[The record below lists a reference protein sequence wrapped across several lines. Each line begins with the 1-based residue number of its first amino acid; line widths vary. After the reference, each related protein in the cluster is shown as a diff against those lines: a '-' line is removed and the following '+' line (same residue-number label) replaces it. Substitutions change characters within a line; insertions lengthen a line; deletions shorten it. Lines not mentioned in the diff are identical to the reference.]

1 MKYIISL
8 GVVVVIVVGYL
19 LLTPSTSTVISQN
32 DPISAEQAGQ
42 SLEDM
47 VALKRESLPTA
58 LTDTVTLNDAVF
70 FPRMRIMEYVYVSAT
85 PNVENLQTFIEGRSE
100 TLCLEVR
107 DMFGMEVT
115 LRNSF
120 EDLDGS
126 VLRRIYLLEEDC
138 QRFY

>member
-1 MKYIISL
+1 MKYLISL
-8 GVVVVIVVGYL
+8 GVVVVIVVGYFL
-19 LLTPSTSTVISQN
+19 LAPSPSAVVSQN
-32 DPISAEQAGQ
+32 DPITTAQVEKSVEY
-42 SLEDM
+42 M

-58 LTDTVTLNDAVF
+58 LSDTVTLNDAVF

-85 PNVENLQTFIEGRSE
+85 PNVDNLQTFIEGRTE
-100 TLCLEVR
+100 MLCLEVR
-107 DMFGMEVT
+107 DMFGKEVI

-120 EDLDGS
+120 EDIDGN

>member
-1 MKYIISL
+1 MKYLISL
-8 GVVVVIVVGYL
+8 GVVVVIVVGYFL
-19 LLTPSTSTVISQN
+19 LAPSPSAVVSQN
-32 DPISAEQAGQ
+32 DPITTAQVEQ
-42 SLEDM
+42 SVEDM

-58 LTDTVTLNDAVF
+58 LSDTVTLNDAVF

-85 PNVENLQTFIEGRSE
+85 PNVDNLQTFIEGRTE
-100 TLCLEVR
+100 MLCLEVR
-107 DMFGMEVT
+107 DMFGKEVT

-120 EDLDGS
+120 EDIDGN

>member
-1 MKYIISL
+1 MKYLISL
-8 GVVVVIVVGYL
+8 GVVVVIVVGYFL
-19 LLTPSTSTVISQN
+19 LAPSPSAVVSQN
-32 DPISAEQAGQ
+32 DPISAAQAEQ
-42 SLEDM
+42 SVEDM

-58 LTDTVTLNDAVF
+58 LSDTVTLNDAVF

-85 PNVENLQTFIEGRSE
+85 PNVDNLQTFIEGRTE
-100 TLCLEVR
+100 MLCLEVR
-107 DMFGMEVT
+107 DMFGKEVT

-120 EDLDGS
+120 EDLDGN

>member
-1 MKYIISL
+1 MKYLISL
-8 GVVVVIVVGYL
+8 GVIVVIVVGYFL
-19 LLTPSTSTVISQN
+19 LAASPSAVISQSE
-32 DPISAEQAGQ
+32 PISVEQAEQ
-42 SLEDM
+42 SLDDI

-58 LTDTVTLNDAVF
+58 LSDTMTLNDAVF

-85 PNVENLQTFIEGRSE
+85 PNVDNLQTFIEGRAE
-100 TLCLEVR
+100 MLCLEVR

>member
-1 MKYIISL
+1 MKYLISL
-8 GVVVVIVVGYL
+8 GVVVVIVVGYFL
-19 LLTPSTSTVISQN
+19 LAPSPSAVVSQN
-32 DPISAEQAGQ
+32 DPITTAQVDQ
-42 SLEDM
+42 SVEDM

-58 LTDTVTLNDAVF
+58 LSDTVTLNDAVF

-85 PNVENLQTFIEGRSE
+85 PNVDNLQTFIEGRTE
-100 TLCLEVR
+100 MLCLEVR
-107 DMFGMEVT
+107 DMFGKEVT

-120 EDLDGS
+120 EDIDGN

>member
-1 MKYIISL
+1 MKYLISL
-8 GVVVVIVVGYL
+8 GVVVVIVVGYFL
-19 LLTPSTSTVISQN
+19 LAPSPSAVVSQN
-32 DPISAEQAGQ
+32 DPIATAQVEQ
-42 SLEDM
+42 SVEDM

-58 LTDTVTLNDAVF
+58 LSDTVTLNDAVF

-85 PNVENLQTFIEGRSE
+85 PNVDNLQTFIEGRTE
-100 TLCLEVR
+100 MLCLEVR
-107 DMFGMEVT
+107 DMFGKEVT

-120 EDLDGS
+120 EDIDGN